1 MAKKA
6 SKQPENAAKAPQYE
20 QKHLTE
26 FAFCNFYSFYEEIA
40 RWIPDGGTWVEIGL
54 AWGESFR
61 WGVCACLNEGKNVRM
76 VGVDAFPDAWH
87 HNGTPMEQMFH
98 NHMQPL
104 SGHYETIRAESSE
117 AAAHFAD
124 GTVDF
129 VFIDANH
136 TAEFVRRDVLAW
148 LPKVKKGGII
158 AGHDYNPPHEV
169 KQVVD
174 EIFGTKVVPIP
185 SDDFDAEHRPFYSWK
200 VQL

>member
-6 SKQPENAAKAPQYE
+6 EIVQKYE

-40 RWIPDGGTWVEIGL
+40 RWIPDGGVWVEIGL

-61 WGVCACLNEGKNVRM
+61 WGVVACLNEGKNVRM

-98 NHMQPL
+98 NHMAPL
-104 SGHYETIRAESSE
+104 AGHYETIRGGSSE
-117 AAAHFAD
+117 SARFFED
-124 GTVDF
+124 GSVDF
-129 VFIDANH
+129 VFIDADH
-136 TAEFVRRDVLAW
+136 VYDRVKEDILAW
-148 LPKVKKGGII
+148 LPKVKPGGII
-158 AGHDYNPPHEV
+158 AGHDYNAAHPGVLQAVP
-169 KQVVD
+169 

-185 SDDFDAEHRPFYSWK
+185 SDDFDHEHRPFYSWK